1 MRCVDSQRSS
11 MRVYFIHIESIQ
23 TMPSQ
28 RGRSGEKGEIRKVL
42 MIDSIELAALDQP
55 LQVRE
60 LQGEHALGFQKS
72 REAGDEV
79 VQVRHVGEDIV
90 RHEQVGSMTSM
101 RYRRRR
107 LPPQELDDGGNPPA
121 FSRPGD
127 VLRRLY
133 AEDGDPCLAEKLQQV
148 AVVACDLDDQ
158 GIASQP
164 EARNGHFR
172 ELAAMSQPA
181 LGVRGEVGVF
191 LE

>member
-1 MRCVDSQRSS
+1 MRRVNSQRSS
-11 MRVYFIHIESIQ
+11 MRAYFIHIENLQ
-23 TMPSQ
+23 TMPPQ
-28 RGRSGEKGEIRKVL
+28 RGRRGQKGKIRKVL
-42 MIDSIELAALDQP
+42 VVNGVKLTALDQP

-72 REAGDEV
+72 REARDEV

-133 AEDGDPCLAEKLQQV
+133 AEDGDPCLAEKL
-148 AVVACDLDDQ
+148 
-158 GIASQP
+158 
-164 EARNGHFR
+164 
-172 ELAAMSQPA
+172 
-181 LGVRGEVGVF
+181 
-191 LE
+191 